1 MFSSL
6 ERLPLTVDLVLGESA
21 TSLGSRLARRNGV
34 QRLITFCSDVG
45 IDYFALANG
54 APQEVARLAAL
65 AGVDSVTLQLGTP
78 QLIEPG
84 CFRLGK

>member
-6 ERLPLTVDLVLGESA
+6 KKLLLTVDLVPGESA

-54 APQEVARLAAL
+54 NPQEVTRLAAL
-65 AGVDSVTLQLGTP
+65 AGVDPAALQLGTP

-84 CFRLGK
+84 